1 MKALQSVCHQ
11 SQEMEGFGMV
21 GRESKRLPVGGFC
34 FNETTLALV
43 KSSLVQPAVDRG
55 PVGLSACGFLTASL
69 GSIHDASAADR
80 SVTEK
85 RGPVKGIQGRCG
97 PGAHTYYRSKDEN
110 YKIGRLSIV

>member
-1 MKALQSVCHQ
+1 
-11 SQEMEGFGMV
+11 MV

-85 RGPVKGIQGRCG
+85 RRAGQR
-97 PGAHTYYRSKDEN
+97 HTASLWPRRTYLLPEQR
-110 YKIGRLSIV
+110 